1 MKLKLDLH
9 VHTGYSRDSVNSIKV
24 VNARCR
30 ALKLD
35 GYAICD
41 HNTLAG
47 LNLRNDE
54 EFDLVT
60 IPGLEITASGAHVL
74 CLQPSDVI
82 EPGLS
87 IPETVDAIHV
97 QGGTAVL
104 AHPSSLLKRWVNIKE
119 VLSAN
124 LDAVEVANAAQW
136 PFGYIKG
143 RNESLASKLGLPVTG
158 GSDSHIPETIGRG
171 YTVVDTDS
179 RDVDDILKAIK
190 AGRTKTF
197 GVGTSWYERCL
208 KLYRVMHKRQW
219 ISL

>member
-9 VHTGYSRDSVNSIKV
+9 IHTGYSRDSVNSFKD

-35 GYAICD
+35 GYAVCD
-41 HNTLAG
+41 HDTLAG
-47 LNLRNDE
+47 LKPAHDI
-54 EFDLVT
+54 EFDLV
-60 IPGLEITASGAHVL
+60 IVPGLEVTARGAHVL
-74 CLQPSDVI
+74 CLQPSDI
-82 EPGLS
+82 IKSGLS

-104 AHPSSLLKRWVNIKE
+104 AHPFSLLKSWVNIKE

-136 PFGYIKG
+136 PFGYIMG
-143 RNESLASKLGLPVTG
+143 RNESLASRLGIPVTG
-158 GSDSHIPETIGRG
+158 GSDSHIPETIGRS

-179 RDVDDILKAIK
+179 REIDDILKAIK
-190 AGRTKTF
+190 AGRTKPF
-197 GVGTSWYERCL
+197 GMGTSWYERCL
-208 KLYRVMHKRQW
+208 KLYRVMQKGQRK
-219 ISL
+219 I

>member
-9 VHTGYSRDSVNSIKV
+9 IHTEYSRDSVNSLKD

-41 HNTLAG
+41 HDTMNG
-47 LNLRNDE
+47 LKPTHDE
-54 EFDLVT
+54 ELDLV
-60 IPGLEITASGAHVL
+60 IVPGLEVSARGAHVL
-74 CLQPSDVI
+74 CFQPCDI
-82 EPGLS
+82 IKPGLS

-97 QGGTAVL
+97 QGGIAVL
-104 AHPSSLLKRWVNIKE
+104 AHPFSLLKSWVNINE

-124 LDAVEVANAAQW
+124 FDAVEVANASQW
-136 PFGYIKG
+136 PFDYIMG
-143 RNESLASKLGLPVTG
+143 RNEKLASTLRLPTTG

-179 RDVDDILKAIK
+179 RKIDDILKAIK
-190 AGRTKTF
+190 AGRTKPV
-197 GVGTSWYERCL
+197 GVGTSYYERCL
-208 KLYRVMHKRQW
+208 KIYRVGQKR
-219 ISL
+219 